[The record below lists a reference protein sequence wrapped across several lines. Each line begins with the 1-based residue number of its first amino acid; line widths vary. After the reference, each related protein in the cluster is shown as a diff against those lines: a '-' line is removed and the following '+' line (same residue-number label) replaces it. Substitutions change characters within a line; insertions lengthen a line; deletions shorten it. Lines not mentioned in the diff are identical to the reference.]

1 MSWADALNTPVNTVT
16 LDTPKV
22 YDLPAFDYYKDP
34 RKLEIISKIAESEG
48 RDPRLA
54 TLAVSIFRREGI
66 QPRDYIGQA
75 RALLK
80 YVQET
85 IYYVN
90 EPDERLQT
98 PSYTLRV
105 GYGDCDDCAILLY
118 SLARSVR
125 LPAKLVISGTKNGKK
140 VRYHQGDTHYPT
152 GVHWAHIYLMI
163 GDRPYGPPR
172 WAYAEPTLRNAP
184 LGWDVVTGDSSMMP
198 EMGTPT
204 ETAQMLAERPQSHHQ
219 QSSGMSWRDA
229 AIAVAI
235 GVVTILVANQV
246 NGITNKV
253 INGVQS

>member
-34 RKLEIISKIAESEG
+34 QKLEIISKIAESEG

-54 TLAVSIFRREGI
+54 TLAVSIFRRAGI
-66 QPRDYIGQA
+66 QSRDYVGQA

-118 SLARSVR
+118 ALARSVR
-125 LPAKLVISGTKNGKK
+125 LPAKLVISGTTKDGKK
-140 VRYHQGDTHYPT
+140 VRYHQGDPRYPS

-172 WAYAEPTLRNAP
+172 WSYAEPTLRNVP
-184 LGWDVVTGDSSMMP
+184 LGWDVVGGDSSMMP

-204 ETAQMLAERPQSHHQ
+204 ETMQALATRPHAQNT
-219 QSSGMSWRDA
+219 GMTFKDA

-235 GVVTILVANQV
+235 GVVTILAANYV
-246 NGITNKV
+246 NGVTNKIV
-253 INGVQS
+253 NGVQS